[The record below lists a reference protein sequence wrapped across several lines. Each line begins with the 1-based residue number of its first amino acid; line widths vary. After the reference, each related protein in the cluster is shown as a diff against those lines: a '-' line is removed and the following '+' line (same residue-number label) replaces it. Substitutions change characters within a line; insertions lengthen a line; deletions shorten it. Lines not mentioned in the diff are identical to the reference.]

1 MSGKNVGNRAVWVF
15 EKYTFFSWLLLF
27 PQKITA
33 AMKTEALCNGK
44 RRSVCVCVLSCVHD
58 PTLYWQVNISEEVGP
73 QEIHLAPV
81 TGESLESLL
90 TPQSTDINRHK
101 KLCTQGGSSE
111 HWLLN
116 AFIIWA
122 VWAEATVKKI
132 NTRSYYLYH
141 LSAQLIFFW
150 DLSQKKQTKGEDN
163 RAASSPQAPTK
174 TLRSHFCET

>member
-1 MSGKNVGNRAVWVF
+1 MSGKNVGNRVVWVF

-44 RRSVCVCVLSCVHD
+44 RCSECVCVCVC
-58 PTLYWQVNISEEVGP
+58 WQVNISEEVGP

-101 KLCTQGGSSE
+101 KLGSSE

-122 VWAEATVKKI
+122 VWAEPTVKKI
-132 NTRSYYLYH
+132 NTFSYYLYH

-150 DLSQKKQTKGEDN
+150 DLSQKTNKKNRITEQHLHLRLPQKHSDLTYQMVNQTSAEC
-163 RAASSPQAPTK
+163 
-174 TLRSHFCET
+174 F